1 MMISASG
8 KCSYT
13 EDDAVQPQIGNICY
27 FDRWRFAGVYSLAAL
42 RQTLFSSKVGIQ
54 YLSNKHT

>member
-42 RQTLFSSKVGIQ
+42 RQTL
-54 YLSNKHT
+54 